1 MAYILN
7 CVFRFPV
14 QNVPV
19 DVKFP
24 RQCNKGL
31 WGGEGFIIGYIKK
44 KPRSQRS
51 VSFFIWHFMSPFV
64 VISGCCTGVRLQQV
78 QKQRYPLLPVYVVS

>member
-1 MAYILN
+1 MVVVHNVAVPFYSAVMTGK
-7 CVFRFPV
+7 CQVFTFHSLQFEVCMFRLPV

-24 RQCNKGL
+24 RECNKGL

-51 VSFFIWHFMSPFV
+51 VNSLSCLTLH
-64 VISGCCTGVRLQQV
+64 
-78 QKQRYPLLPVYVVS
+78 